1 MRNIWAIA
9 RREVA
14 AYLTNPIGWIIQC
27 GFVILWG
34 IFFTVMLFGYN
45 QAAAEAVLSPMGAD
59 QLNVNDMIVSPLF
72 GNIGVVAMLASP
84 ALAMRLIAED
94 RRTRS
99 IELLL
104 TSPVTSTEIV
114 LGKFLG
120 AVGFSGTLA
129 LHTLLYAAILY
140 WLGEPD
146 PGVLFSNYLS
156 FFLIFGTFLAAG
168 LFMSS
173 LTENQVVALVLAF
186 GFNLTVWIV
195 GWVGSLLDEGK
206 LKTTVEYVSMLKH
219 IEDMSKGVIHTED
232 LVYFLTFIGFFLFA
246 SVQRVEALR
255 WR

>member
-1 MRNIWAIA
+1 MRNVLAIA
-9 RREVA
+9 RRETG
-14 AYLTNPIGWIIQC
+14 AYMTNPIGWIILC
-27 GFVILWG
+27 GFVIMWG

-45 QAAAEAVLSPMGAD
+45 QAAAEAVLSPYGD
-59 QLNVNDMIVSPLF
+59 QMNVNDMIVTPLF
-72 GNIGVVAMLASP
+72 GNIGVIAMLASP

-104 TSPVTSTEIV
+104 TSPVSSTQIV

-120 AVGFSGTLA
+120 ALGFAGVLA
-129 LHTLLYAAILY
+129 LDTLLYAAILL

-146 PGVLFSNYLS
+146 PGVLAANYLG

-173 LTENQVVALVLAF
+173 LTENQVLALVLAF
-186 GFNLTVWIV
+186 GFNLVVWII
-195 GWVGSLLDEGK
+195 GWVGSLLGEGT
-206 LKTTVEYVSMLKH
+206 LKTTVEYISMLNH
-219 IEDMSKGVIHTED
+219 IDDMSKGVIHAQD

-246 SVQRVEALR
+246 TVQRVEALR